1 MRPFYLIAYFTSHA
15 IFRIVFHLSIKGREN
30 IPDSGPFI
38 AASNHVAYFDPVI
51 IGSFL
56 KHEIFFLARAELF
69 EQFLLKD
76 LIRKLNAFPVKR
88 DKSDIS
94 SLKTC
99 IHILQERKMPLLIF
113 PEGTRN
119 KTGELGVP
127 QRGIAFVAAQTKVPI
142 LPIYIE
148 NSNYLCSC
156 ALFKKSLKVRIGKA
170 IDYSGY
176 KHLFEDRK
184 QYFEFSQ
191 MIMLKIKLLK
201 DRMQEA

>member
-1 MRPFYLIAYFTSHA
+1 
-15 IFRIVFHLSIKGREN
+15 
-30 IPDSGPFI
+30 
-38 AASNHVAYFDPVI
+38 
-51 IGSFL
+51 
-56 KHEIFFLARAELF
+56 
-69 EQFLLKD
+69 
-76 LIRKLNAFPVKR
+76 
-88 DKSDIS
+88 
-94 SLKTC
+94 
-99 IHILQERKMPLLIF
+99 MPLLIF

-170 IDYSGY
+170 I
-176 KHLFEDRK
+176 EDRK